1 MSVNGADERFTLGTV
16 VGELRG
22 MRREVADIKTD
33 VAALDSKVEAI
44 DKKIVAQ
51 DAVIVSNKERTRDW
65 LARGIAIV
73 GAIGSFGWLI
83 GHALGTVR

>member
-1 MSVNGADERFTLGTV
+1 MSAPGTNGRFTLGMV

-22 MRREVADIKTD
+22 MRGEVGDLKSD
-33 VAALDSKVEAI
+33 VKSLQDKVDAI

-65 LARGIAIV
+65 FARGIAII
-73 GAIGSFGWLI
+73 GALGSFGWLI
-83 GHALGTVR
+83 GHALGAMR